1 MKKQDRQAICAVLAA
16 ACVLLAGAFA
26 PAQPHAAW
34 WCTAFAVA
42 PAEAAED
49 AAQGGVEY
57 RCWLADWLRSI
68 FG

>member
-1 MKKQDRQAICAVLAA
+1 MKKQDRQAICAVLAT

-26 PAQPHAAW
+26 PAQPRAAW

-49 AAQGGVEY
+49 AAQDGVEY

>member
-1 MKKQDRQAICAVLAA
+1 MKKDRKQAAAALIAAAWVMAAGVLAP
-16 ACVLLAGAFA
+16 V
-26 PAQPHAAW
+26 QPRAVW